1 MDDAGIRSPT
11 HAPLHPDRMEQLGL
25 PDLDQTSDVASGNH
39 QIQVHR
45 ITRVAQEVA
54 VARDTKGTALAP
66 HSSVADTTGAA
77 AELVASKVTTRAAVA
92 EGATEKSVDAVP

>member
-1 MDDAGIRSPT
+1 MVDTAIHSPT
-11 HAPLHPDRMEQLGL
+11 HAPLHPDRMEQHGP

-45 ITRVAQEVA
+45 ITRVAQGA
-54 VARDTKGTALAP
+54 ARGTKGAAWAP

-77 AELVASKVTTRAAVA
+77 AELVASEGTTRVM
-92 EGATEKSVDAVP
+92 VP

>member
-11 HAPLHPDRMEQLGL
+11 HAPLHPDRMESGL

-45 ITRVAQEVA
+45 ITRVAQEA
-54 VARDTKGTALAP
+54 ARGTKGAASLAP
-66 HSSVADTTGAA
+66 HSSSVDTTGATA
-77 AELVASKVTTRAAVA
+77 DLVASEGTHRATVPEGGTRP
-92 EGATEKSVDAVP
+92 SVDAVP

>member
-11 HAPLHPDRMEQLGL
+11 HAPLHPDRMESGL

-45 ITRVAQEVA
+45 ITRVAQEA
-54 VARDTKGTALAP
+54 ARGTKGTAWAP

-77 AELVASKVTTRAAVA
+77 AELVASKVTTRATVA
-92 EGATEKSVDAVP
+92 EGATGNSVDAVP